1 MLDTALL
8 KFVHIS
14 CVALSYAL
22 FVLRGAWMLRDQPS
36 LHASWMRFAPHTVD
50 TVLLAS
56 AVALAWQLGLS
67 PLTSP
72 WLAAKI
78 AALLLYIAL
87 GTVALRYGRTRHI
100 RLLAWLMAQM
110 VFFYMVSAA
119 VTHDP
124 APWKNL

>member
-22 FVLRGAWMLRDQPS
+22 FVLRGAWMLRDRTS
-36 LHASWMRFAPHTVD
+36 WYARWMRFAPHTVD

-67 PLTSP
+67 PLSTP

-87 GTVALRYGRTRHI
+87 GAVALKYGKTRRI
-100 RLLAWLMAQM
+100 RLFAWLTAQM
-110 VFFYMVSAA
+110 VFFYMISAA
-119 VTHDP
+119 VTHNP
-124 APWKNL
+124 APWKT

>member
-1 MLDTALL
+1 MDTALL
-8 KFVHIS
+8 KFTHIA

-22 FVLRGAWMLRDQPS
+22 FVLRGIWMLRDRPS
-36 LHASWMRFAPHTVD
+36 LHARWMKFAPHTVD

-56 AVALAWQLGLS
+56 AVTLAWQLGLS
-67 PLTSP
+67 PLSTP

-87 GTVALRYGRTRHI
+87 GTVALRYGRIRHI
-100 RLLAWLMAQM
+100 RLSAWLMAQM

-124 APWKNL
+124 APWKYL